1 MAVKISEE
9 VFLDMLNRIKEEY
22 ERILKFDKTM
32 SEISDSWFICNAGKG
47 YLNAL
52 LDLLEDVMN
61 DKSTPKYD
69 SYIRWW
75 LFDDVEKKLW
85 WEKDGEKFEVDL
97 TTPQDLYKYLN
108 EREVD

>member
-22 ERILKFDKTM
+22 ERILKFDKAM
-32 SEISDSWFICNAGKG
+32 SEISDSWFICNAGEG

-85 WEKDGEKFEVDL
+85 WEEDGETFERDL
-97 TTPQDLYKYLN
+97 TTSEALYKYLS
-108 EREVD
+108 ERKVD